1 MRHRGA
7 LIVIAAVLAIAG
19 TVGVYSYLKGADSRA
34 LADKQATSVIIA
46 QKRIPAGTTIAKIKS
61 GGYVRSDK
69 VPASA
74 RPAGALLALDEVAG
88 TDVSLADVPS
98 GQVVLESMFGKREPT
113 TSGLK
118 IPDGKLAVSI
128 TVATDADVAG
138 YVQPGSEVAVF
149 DTYMLLEKGPAG
161 AKQGGKPEDDWAT
174 TLLLPRVPVLAV
186 SQGPP
191 NGDAKATAA
200 QMLVVTV
207 AVDQADAE
215 RLIHVRQTGNLYLGL
230 LTSRSVTAPTPGVDN
245 QGKLGVLF
253 DLSSNRTRTAAR

>member
-1 MRHRGA
+1 MKHRGV
-7 LIVIAAVLAIAG
+7 LIVLAAVLAVAG
-19 TVGVYSYLKGADSRA
+19 VLGVYSYLKGADSRV
-34 LADKQATSVIIA
+34 LADKQATAVLIVE
-46 QKRIPAGTTIAKIKS
+46 KRIPAGTKVEKIKS
-61 GGYVRSDK
+61 DGYVRSDK

-74 RPAGALLALDEVAG
+74 RPAGALLSLDEVAAS
-88 TDVSLADVPS
+88 DVSLADVPS
-98 GQVVLESMFGKREPT
+98 GQVVLEGMFGKREPT

-138 YVQPGSEVAVF
+138 YVQPGSEIAVF
-149 DTYMLLEKGPAG
+149 DTYVLLDGHPG
-161 AKQGGKPEDDWAT
+161 GSKQSTNKDDNWAT

-186 SQGPP
+186 SQGAPD
-191 NGDAKATAA
+191 GDSKPTAT
-200 QMLVVTV
+200 QQLIVTV

-230 LTSRSVTAPTPGVDN
+230 LTSRSVVAPSPGVDN
-245 QGKLGVLF
+245 HGRLGVLF

>member
-1 MRHRGA
+1 MKHRGA
-7 LIVIAAVLAIAG
+7 LVVIAAVLAIAG
-19 TVGVYSYLKGADSRA
+19 TIGVYSYLKGADSRV
-34 LADKQATSVIIA
+34 LADKEATSVLIVE
-46 QKRIPAGTTIAKIKS
+46 KRIPAGTTVDKIKS
-61 GGYVRSDK
+61 DGYVHGDK

-74 RPAGALLALDEVAG
+74 RPAGALLSLDDVVA
-88 TDVSLADVPS
+88 TDVSLADVAP

-149 DTYMLLEKGPAG
+149 DTYILLDGGPAG
-161 AKQGGKPEDDWAT
+161 TKQSSKLDDNWAT

-186 SQGPP
+186 SQGVPD
-191 NGDAKATAA
+191 GDTKPTAA
-200 QMLVVTV
+200 QQLIVTV
-207 AVDQADAE
+207 AVNQADAE
-215 RLIHVRQTGNLYLGL
+215 RLIHVRQTGNLYLAL
-230 LTSRSVTAPTPGVDN
+230 LSSRSVTTPTLGVDN
-245 QGKLGVLF
+245 HGRLGVLF